1 MTMKKNTLFLCAIIS
16 TIVFSC
22 ATQMKIKGTPS
33 GALQPLSKTE
43 SVVIIEENERI
54 TPHENDI
61 KIGDFE
67 IKDGGMSFDCSYDR
81 VKNLAKQK
89 ARSVG
94 GNSVK
99 ITEHKLPSGL
109 SVCHRIKFEI
119 YKLANTAEFEK
130 ELIWSST
137 NKLKWEYFKDSPKID
152 RTSFFCGYIDV
163 QFNDVNFLN
172 GKGEVNIYPTFLFEC
187 SYVQPLKM
195 NKYLL
200 EYNQVKFDLLEIY
213 SRKMRS
219 EFDKSE
225 INTQE
230 KWTKFAKAI
239 YDKVYREYETDIFN
253 LETETSFGENESA
266 LVGWKF
272 KTETGLKELTEF
284 SSEI

>member
-1 MTMKKNTLFLCAIIS
+1 MKKHILFPLSIIS
-16 TIVFSC
+16 LILCSC
-22 ATQMKIKGTPS
+22 ASQMKIKGTPS

-43 SVVIIEENERI
+43 TVVIIEENESI
-54 TPHENDI
+54 VPHEKDQ

-67 IKDGGMSFDCSYDR
+67 IKDGGLSLDCSYER

-99 ITEHKLPSGL
+99 ITEHTLPSTW
-109 SVCHRIKFEI
+109 SNCHRIKFEVH
-119 YKLANTAEFEK
+119 KLEHTAEFEK
-130 ELIWSST
+130 EMIWSST
-137 NKLKWEYFKDSPKID
+137 NKLKWDYFKDAPKID
-152 RTSFFCGYIDV
+152 RSSFFCGYIDV

-172 GKGEVNIYPTFLFEC
+172 GKGEVTIFPTFIFEC

-195 NKYLL
+195 TKYLL

-213 SRKMRS
+213 ARKMRS
-219 EFDKSE
+219 EFVKSE

-253 LETETSFGENESA
+253 LETETSFGENESE

-272 KTETGLKELTEF
+272 KTVTGLKELTEF
-284 SSEI
+284 SSENI